1 MLSSEENENN
11 VYNLANIEGC
21 INFINMFNEERCN
34 MTKEEFNENCRKS
47 LQMNSLSE
55 LLNNISKKDDE
66 EIDQNKIESE
76 GNYINEG

>member
-1 MLSSEENENN
+1 
-11 VYNLANIEGC
+11 
-21 INFINMFNEERCN
+21 MFNEERCN